1 MDRLRAVPRWKRVI
15 LMHVVPVCMAT
26 LWQLGVVIGLLVL
39 CLLGLTLIKFL

>member
-1 MDRLRAVPRWKRVI
+1 L
-15 LMHVVPVCMAT
+15 LHVVPVCMAM